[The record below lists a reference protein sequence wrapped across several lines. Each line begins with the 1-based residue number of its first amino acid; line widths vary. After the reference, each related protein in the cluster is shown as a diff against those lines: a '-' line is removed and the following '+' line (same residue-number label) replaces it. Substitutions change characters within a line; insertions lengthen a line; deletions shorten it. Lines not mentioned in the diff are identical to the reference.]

1 MPKPATLAALLL
13 GVLIMTLKILFLLRK
28 NGRPH
33 DDSNS

>member
-1 MPKPATLAALLL
+1 MPKPATLAAILV
-13 GVLIMTLKILFLLRK
+13 GVFIMTLKILFLLRK

>member
-13 GVLIMTLKILFLLRK
+13 GVLIMTLKIVFLLRK
-28 NGRPH
+28 TDRPH

>member
-1 MPKPATLAALLL
+1 MPKPTTLAALIM

-28 NGRPH
+28 KDHPH

>member
-13 GVLIMTLKILFLLRK
+13 GVLVMTLKILFLLRK
-28 NGRPH
+28 STRH